1 MNVDG
6 NNMNE
11 EQQKRAIIL
20 LKVTQELLSRQCHNS
35 YVLNLLAE
43 VVYYD
48 EAECDGNCLLNDIEY
63 FLDELNDTTD

>member
-1 MNVDG
+1 MNVGG

-20 LKVTQELLSRQCHNS
+20 LKVTQELLSRQCHNP

-48 EAECDGNCLLNDIEY
+48 EAECDGNCLLDDIGY
-63 FLDELNDTTD
+63 FLDEIGE